1 MSNPKNQRKMKKVV
15 RMLGLCALVALAF
28 SSCKKNET
36 ESVSFTA
43 TITQPTTSVR
53 THVAGTNDYY
63 LVWDQGDAIKVFDNN
78 LVDENFTLTAG
89 KDAVTATFRAVGQT
103 KVSFLEN
110 LTSENYTAFYPNAVI
125 DEENDQVNMNIPAN
139 QIYRPAHNFVTNLY
153 PMVGFN
159 IDPETGDNVDNFKF
173 ESKAGFLY
181 LLFQAPEG
189 ETVTFDKVVVTTDE
203 DNDYV
208 SGTMVYEKDGTFVG
222 LVGEDHVATITS
234 TQKITVTYP
243 ALMDVTFVLP
253 EGALESGF
261 TVLVYD
267 GEELIWGRHAPAG
280 VNTIVAQQFREMP
293 SMVLDGTLPED

>member
-1 MSNPKNQRKMKKVV
+1 MKKVV

-63 LVWDQGDAIKVFDNN
+63 LVWDLGDAIKVFDNN
-78 LVDENFTLTAG
+78 LADKNFTLTAG
-89 KDAVTATFRAVGQT
+89 KDAATATFRAVGQEN
-103 KVSFLEN
+103 VDFLEN
-110 LTSENYTAFYPNAVI
+110 LTAEDYTAFYPNANI
-125 DEENDQVNMNIPAN
+125 DEESGQVNMNIPAN
-139 QIYRPAHNFVTNLY
+139 QLYRPAHNFVTNLY

-159 IDPETGDNVDNFKF
+159 NATDNFVF
-173 ESKAGFLY
+173 QSNAGFLY

-203 DNDYV
+203 DDDYV

-222 LVGEDHVATITS
+222 LVGEGTVATITS
-234 TQKITVTYP
+234 TQKNYCDLSCSDGRYLCFTRRC
-243 ALMDVTFVLP
+243 
-253 EGALESGF
+253 SGKRF
-261 TVLVYD
+261 HCFGL
-267 GEELIWGRHAPAG
+267 
-280 VNTIVAQQFREMP
+280 
-293 SMVLDGTLPED
+293 